1 MKIQWYPGHMHKAF
15 KEMKETLSRVSLVIE
30 IVDARIPF
38 SSSNPVLAELRGDK
52 PCITILNKSD
62 LADPA
67 MTQRWQDYMSHER
80 GTKSLALSA
89 QEADKVSELPDLCQ
103 KILGLKKD
111 DIKLVNMMIVGIPNV
126 GKSTLINTL
135 TGRTI
140 AKTGNEP
147 AVTKMQQRVRLSDNL
162 VLLDTPGVLW
172 PNVKNKNSGY
182 RLATTGAIKDTA
194 MEYYDVAFFAVDYLS
209 QAYPD
214 YLINRYQFSELPN
227 KAEAILYEIG
237 KQRGCLQRGGRID
250 NDKVG
255 KLFLREFRSG
265 NFGRITME
273 TPEMITQELAELM
286 VLEAQKE
293 AEKSA
298 RKSRWKKGKRDKN
311 N

>member
-15 KEMKETLSRVSLVIE
+15 KEMKETLNRVSLVIE

-62 LADPA
+62 LADPK
-67 MTQRWQDYMSHER
+67 MTRQWQDYMGQELK
-80 GTKSLALSA
+80 TKTLAVTA
-89 QEADKVSELPDLCQ
+89 QDHNNVSELPALCQ
-103 KILGLKKD
+103 KILGLQENN
-111 DIKLVNMMIVGIPNV
+111 IKLANMMIVGIPNV

-135 TGRTI
+135 SGRTI

-147 AVTKMQQRVRLSDNL
+147 AVTKRQQRVRLGNNL

-172 PNVKNKNSGY
+172 PNVKNKNSGF

-209 QAYPD
+209 KVYPE
-214 YLINRYQFSELPN
+214 YLVDRYQLSELPEEP
-227 KAEAILYEIG
+227 EAILYEIG
-237 KQRGCLQRGGRID
+237 KQRGCLQRGGQID

-265 NFGRITME
+265 DFGRITLE
-273 TPEMITQELAELM
+273 TPEMVVDELAEVVILEAQK
-286 VLEAQKE
+286 EAQKE
-293 AEKSA
+293 AEKLA
-298 RKSRWKKGKRDKN
+298 RKKRWKKGQG
-311 N
+311 

>member
-38 SSSNPVLAELRGDK
+38 SSSNPVLAELRRDK

-62 LADPA
+62 LADPK
-67 MTQRWQDYMSHER
+67 MTRQWQDYMGQELKIK
-80 GTKSLALSA
+80 TLAVTA
-89 QEADKVSELPDLCQ
+89 QEHNKVSELPALCQ
-103 KILGLKKD
+103 KILGLGENN
-111 DIKLVNMMIVGIPNV
+111 IKLVNMMIVGIPNV

-135 TGRTI
+135 SGRTI

-147 AVTKMQQRVRLSDNL
+147 AVTKRQQRVRLGNNL

-172 PNVKNKNSGY
+172 PNVKNKNSGF

-209 QAYPD
+209 KVYPE
-214 YLINRYQFSELPN
+214 YLVKRYQLSELPEEP
-227 KAEAILYEIG
+227 EAILYEIG

-265 NFGRITME
+265 DFGRITLE
-273 TPEMITQELAELM
+273 TPEMVTDELAE
-286 VLEAQKE
+286 VAILEAQKE
-293 AEKSA
+293 AEKLA
-298 RKSRWKKGKRDKN
+298 RKNRWKKGQG
-311 N
+311 

>member
-15 KEMKETLSRVSLVIE
+15 KEMKETLNRVSLVID

-62 LADPA
+62 LADPK
-67 MTQRWQDYMSHER
+67 MTRQWQDYMGQELK
-80 GTKSLALSA
+80 TKTLAVTA
-89 QEADKVSELPDLCQ
+89 QDHNNVSELPALCQ
-103 KILGLKKD
+103 KILGLQENN
-111 DIKLVNMMIVGIPNV
+111 IKLANMMIVGIPNV

-135 TGRTI
+135 SGRTI

-147 AVTKMQQRVRLSDNL
+147 AVTKRQQRVRLGNNL

-172 PNVKNKNSGY
+172 PNVKNKNSGF

-209 QAYPD
+209 KVYPE
-214 YLINRYQFSELPN
+214 YLVDRYQLSELPEEP
-227 KAEAILYEIG
+227 EAILYEIG

-265 NFGRITME
+265 DFGRITLE
-273 TPEMITQELAELM
+273 TPEMVVDELAE
-286 VLEAQKE
+286 VVILEAQKE
-293 AEKSA
+293 AEKLA
-298 RKSRWKKGKRDKN
+298 RKNRWKKGQG
-311 N
+311 

>member
-38 SSSNPVLAELRGDK
+38 SSSNPVLSELRGDK

-62 LADPA
+62 LADPK
-67 MTQRWQDYMSHER
+67 MTRLWQDYMSYEL
-80 GTKSLALSA
+80 GVKSLALTA
-89 QEADKVSELPDLCQ
+89 QEQNKVSELPDLCQ
-103 KILGLKKD
+103 KILGLKQND
-111 DIKLVNMMIVGIPNV
+111 LKLVNMMIVGIPNV

-147 AVTKMQQRVRLSDNL
+147 AVTKMQQRVRLGNNL

-194 MEYYDVAFFAVDYLS
+194 MEYYDVAFFAVNYLS
-209 QAYPD
+209 KVYPE
-214 YLINRYQFSELPN
+214 YLVNRYQLSELPE

-255 KLFLREFRSG
+255 KLFLRELRSG
-265 NFGRITME
+265 DFGRLTLE
-273 TPEMITQELAELM
+273 TPEMVADELAEL
-286 VLEAQKE
+286 VILEAQKE

-298 RKSRWKKGKRDKN
+298 RKNRWRKGQS
-311 N
+311 